1 MRKEHSLARSKL
13 ISVSLLVVLAVTGCS
28 SSTASTLSQTRT
40 SPVDCR
46 QIFESAGELE
56 RKGDTS
62 QHLLDKVELMYQS
75 CPTEYEVYTD
85 YIEIVIGT
93 IEQGVQSCDHW
104 RTPEIE
110 EASVRLLQEDRL
122 CLTKPVTPPKPTWPD
137 GGLGWHEAHSYAGS
151 WQRVCGPLKSIR
163 GTQNGVFVNIGVDY
177 PSKNRFTFVI
187 WGDWWLERIPTSSI
201 ICASGNIYLYEGS
214 VAQIELNHP
223 NELEIWN

>member
-46 QIFESAGELE
+46 QIFESAVELE

-93 IEQGVQSCDHW
+93 IEQGSKV
-104 RTPEIE
+104 
-110 EASVRLLQEDRL
+110 
-122 CLTKPVTPPKPTWPD
+122 VTIGEHPK
-137 GGLGWHEAHSYAGS
+137 
-151 WQRVCGPLKSIR
+151 LKRHQFDSFKKI
-163 GTQNGVFVNIGVDY
+163 V
-177 PSKNRFTFVI
+177 S
-187 WGDWWLERIPTSSI
+187 
-201 ICASGNIYLYEGS
+201 A
-214 VAQIELNHP
+214 
-223 NELEIWN
+223 